1 MLIYFNSP
9 PLIGQHTRD
18 IMEDLGFGENT
29 IQQVAKHTE
38 TSLMN
43 FRKQITQIPQITRI
57 TTGANSGWWKLRRPQ
72 ITQIAQ
78 IT

>member
-43 FRKQITQIPQITRI
+43 FIGEKRAEEWIERHGYGK
-57 TTGANSGWWKLRRPQ
+57 
-72 ITQIAQ
+72 
-78 IT
+78 